1 MYRRPREY
9 REMAGWQCAA
19 GRAILRLEAREFA
32 PLIATT
38 KNTILRYERGE
49 FMPRPQTT
57 ATIKQVLRQRGVV
70 LTFDKFGEPKGLFIT
85 WKAYA
90 RAYPERPATKHR
102 KRPEEVGAE
111 IRAHP
116 ELDKPVHPPGV
127 RLPRHPPE
135 LPQQRVVPTP
145 QPVQTPASLAAME
158 EQTRRLMAELRQLKG
173 EPAEDDWSA

>member
-1 MYRRPREY
+1 MYRRPREH

-57 ATIKQVLRQRGVV
+57 AKMKQVLRQRGVF

-85 WKAYA
+85 WRAYA
-90 RAYPERPATKHR
+90 RAYPERPEIKHK

-111 IRAHP
+111 MRAHP
-116 ELDKPVHPPGV
+116 ELDKPIPP
-127 RLPRHPPE
+127 PP
-135 LPQQRVVPTP
+135 QHRVVPTP
-145 QPVQTPASLAAME
+145 QPIATPASLAAME
-158 EQTRRLMAELRQLKG
+158 EQTRLLMAELRALKG

>member
-1 MYRRPREY
+1 MYRRPREH

-19 GRAILRLEAREFA
+19 GRAILRLEARELA
-32 PLIATT
+32 PMVGTT

-57 ATIKQVLRQRGVV
+57 AVMKQVLRQRGVT

-90 RAYPERPATKHR
+90 RAYPERPAVKHK

-111 IRAHP
+111 VRAHP
-116 ELDKPVHPPGV
+116 ELDKPIPPLGV
-127 RLPRHPPE
+127 PMPKRAPA
-135 LPQQRVVPTP
+135 LPQPTA
-145 QPVQTPASLAAME
+145 PVRYVETPASLAAME

-173 EPAEDDWSA
+173 EPEPEDDWSA